1 MSNPDYIAEKGSSRQ
16 RSRFVYLLHF
26 VIMISPQKNAK
37 CSWRCSP
44 PLVPSARR
52 STWTCWWVAERLMN
66 WSCQSCELIFGHP
79 GKYITSKERCSWY
92 WSCWF
97 AGGARGRICHRIC
110 ERTNSF
116 SRYQFCAEE
125 EGFGSFYDNLLSNS
139 RRYVS
144 LFAEAADELMP
155 RRASDLMDEDDT
167 FDILL
172 QQVKTLGSLSS
183 RHISKHLLHREKMLR
198 QILMM
203 RMVLIKDCPTYCG
216 AVSEFIWSPA

>member
-1 MSNPDYIAEKGSSRQ
+1 MVIQENISRRKSDALDIDLADLQ
-16 RSRFVYLLHF
+16 EVREEEFVT
-26 VIMISPQKNAK
+26 VN
-37 CSWRCSP
+37 
-44 PLVPSARR
+44 
-52 STWTCWWVAERLMN
+52 
-66 WSCQSCELIFGHP
+66 
-79 GKYITSKERCSWY
+79 
-92 WSCWF
+92 
-97 AGGARGRICHRIC
+97 C
-110 ERTNSF
+110 ERTNSC

-203 RMVLIKDCPTYCG
+203 CMVLIKDCPTYCG
-216 AVSEFIWSPA
+216 AVSEYI